1 MPRHEESIS
10 SPTKSQSHITK
21 ITSNRKTNST
31 SMGKPLLVLH
41 VGPRKTGTTTIQMS
55 LGFDDSI
62 KRTMRQ
68 DNFTIVNFNYLKFKA
83 LIKSCFDRKDEC
95 DEKRGGW
102 NHLKM
107 LYRIATRSTNA
118 IHSVENYST
127 IPSDPYTIER
137 IRSLQEL
144 YIIRV
149 IIVYRPA
156 HEWLISAYAQYEK
169 WLLYN
174 TRMQVWADWNDK
186 QKRPRSSF
194 TEYFDQFFPDHIT
207 DSLHTYDLFSK
218 IFGSDAIS
226 VMSMPPGNA
235 LKEEF
240 FCRALQNEAPK
251 TCSAVVAENKK
262 SPEESN
268 HNPSSHFLFEEDRLI
283 LRAKADEKDLLP
295 EQLSR
300 YGATLSLQS
309 RLEELNLTVRD
320 MPQICLNA
328 SQEESL
334 WNYTLRAEEEIA
346 PIKQPKDELQ
356 RSFAASRMKFCG
368 IDVNETLK
376 GKTWRDILSS
386 LKVFSPDGCIFGES
400 VRDCKEKGKDERS
413 RSA

>member
-1 MPRHEESIS
+1 MTMMSILNEAPPLPPRNHTLKRSWGSGSRVSINHKKGCVIILCFLLALATLRYHQLQLAVVTSSSENQIQMEKMIQMPRHEESIS

-21 ITSNRKTNST
+21 TTSNRKTNST

-283 LRAKADEKDLLP
+283 LR
-295 EQLSR
+295 
-300 YGATLSLQS
+300 
-309 RLEELNLTVRD
+309 
-320 MPQICLNA
+320 
-328 SQEESL
+328 
-334 WNYTLRAEEEIA
+334 
-346 PIKQPKDELQ
+346 
-356 RSFAASRMKFCG
+356 
-368 IDVNETLK
+368 
-376 GKTWRDILSS
+376 
-386 LKVFSPDGCIFGES
+386 
-400 VRDCKEKGKDERS
+400 
-413 RSA
+413 